1 MTNPPIQTMSQVII
15 FVPGG
20 PPYTGKA
27 GVMDSLTGL
36 SLRVLWGKPIVYSHK
51 PIAKAALISVES
63 LRMAVK
69 ASSSVHGGT
78 RVPTLWGIATLMI
91 SLSTASLAQGIAVPR
106 FGTMPDGHSV
116 ALYALR
122 NRAGS
127 EATVIS
133 LGATLQ
139 SLRLHDREGHPI
151 DVVLGYDSLA
161 EYLNGGSYFGATIGR
176 YANRIAHAEFSL
188 DGKTHHLPA
197 NNGENTLH
205 GGTAGFNRGL
215 WHRVGPTS
223 GNSIQLKYVSAD
235 GDQGFPGQL
244 TVRVTYTLTDADEL
258 KISYEARTTAPTIV
272 NLTNHSY
279 FNLAGAGMGDVSQE
293 RITIQASAYTPVDA
307 ANIPTGDIESVQGTD
322 FDFRAAKSLGEHLQS
337 ASDPS
342 VVKSQVYDINL
353 VLDGGARLRK
363 VALVQDPGSGLSM
376 EVSTTE
382 PGMQLYTPNF
392 TRGRLIGKGSRGY
405 VGYGAIC
412 LEAEH
417 FPDSPHR
424 PGFPSTVL
432 RPGQTFRS
440 ETIYKFSTDG
450 QSAAGR

>member
-197 NNGENTLH
+197 NNGEHPAWRYGRLQSRPMASRRTDKRQLDPIEIRQCRWRS
-205 GGTAGFNRGL
+205 GF
-215 WHRVGPTS
+215 S
-223 GNSIQLKYVSAD
+223 GSAD
-235 GDQGFPGQL
+235 SPGN
-244 TVRVTYTLTDADEL
+244 VH
-258 KISYEARTTAPTIV
+258 I
-272 NLTNHSY
+272 
-279 FNLAGAGMGDVSQE
+279 
-293 RITIQASAYTPVDA
+293 
-307 ANIPTGDIESVQGTD
+307 
-322 FDFRAAKSLGEHLQS
+322 
-337 ASDPS
+337 
-342 VVKSQVYDINL
+342 
-353 VLDGGARLRK
+353 DGRR
-363 VALVQDPGSGLSM
+363 
-376 EVSTTE
+376 
-382 PGMQLYTPNF
+382 
-392 TRGRLIGKGSRGY
+392 
-405 VGYGAIC
+405 
-412 LEAEH
+412 
-417 FPDSPHR
+417 
-424 PGFPSTVL
+424 
-432 RPGQTFRS
+432 
-440 ETIYKFSTDG
+440 
-450 QSAAGR
+450 